1 MVIGTWEP
9 AAHSFPV
16 ERLEEFLIWAAELGA
31 SDISFQTAEPVLLDV
46 DGRLGRGSASALDS
60 TGMEMLVEKLFN
72 ATGEGILRS
81 GQAIDCSFAVRQGR
95 RSSRRFRVNIS
106 PVQVDHGFGVNAVL
120 RVLPKRVPDFAELG
134 TEGEIAEAWRG
145 CRGLTLVTGV
155 PGSGKSTL
163 MAAGTRSLLENNVGR
178 IQSFEAPIEYT
189 FDGIGGD
196 GSLMSQAEIPRHF
209 ISFAD
214 GLRSSLRRRPAAVIV
229 GEARDRETVEA
240 VVRAAD
246 YGIAVY
252 TTAHTTGV
260 AATVRRLVSEFP
272 EGERWERGCAM
283 VDVFNLVVT
292 QVLLLNPK
300 GGLTALREWLVF
312 DEALKRELLES
323 SLPDWARTVE
333 SAVRE
338 RGRSLQGQAVAAAI
352 DGRIEP
358 IDVLRLFPDGRRA
371 LEAAARSAGREDELA
386 DRLSRAEA

>member
-145 CRGLTLVTGV
+145 CRGLTMVTGV

-163 MAAGTRSLLENNVGR
+163 MAAGTRSLLENNRRADPVVRGADR
-178 IQSFEAPIEYT
+178 IHI
-189 FDGIGGD
+189 
-196 GSLMSQAEIPRHF
+196 R
-209 ISFAD
+209 
-214 GLRSSLRRRPAAVIV
+214 
-229 GEARDRETVEA
+229 RDR
-240 VVRAAD
+240 R
-246 YGIAVY
+246 
-252 TTAHTTGV
+252 
-260 AATVRRLVSEFP
+260 RRLV
-272 EGERWERGCAM
+272 
-283 VDVFNLVVT
+283 DVAGRDPASFH
-292 QVLLLNPK
+292 LL
-300 GGLTALREWLVF
+300 
-312 DEALKRELLES
+312 
-323 SLPDWARTVE
+323 
-333 SAVRE
+333 
-338 RGRSLQGQAVAAAI
+338 RGRSPVIAQAK
-352 DGRIEP
+352 
-358 IDVLRLFPDGRRA
+358 
-371 LEAAARSAGREDELA
+371 AGGG
-386 DRLSRAEA
+386 DRW

>member
-1 MVIGTWEP
+1 M
-9 AAHSFPV
+9 
-16 ERLEEFLIWAAELGA
+16 
-31 SDISFQTAEPVLLDV
+31 
-46 DGRLGRGSASALDS
+46 
-60 TGMEMLVEKLFN
+60 
-72 ATGEGILRS
+72 
-81 GQAIDCSFAVRQGR
+81 
-95 RSSRRFRVNIS
+95 
-106 PVQVDHGFGVNAVL
+106 
-120 RVLPKRVPDFAELG
+120 
-134 TEGEIAEAWRG
+134 
-145 CRGLTLVTGV
+145 
-155 PGSGKSTL
+155 
-163 MAAGTRSLLENNVGR
+163 
-178 IQSFEAPIEYT
+178 
-189 FDGIGGD
+189 
-196 GSLMSQAEIPRHF
+196 
-209 ISFAD
+209 
-214 GLRSSLRRRPAAVIV
+214 IV

-333 SAVRE
+333 SAVKE

>member
-1 MVIGTWEP
+1 MSGLWEP

-16 ERLEEFLIWAAELGA
+16 ERLEEFLIWAADLGA

-46 DGRLGRGSASALDS
+46 EGRLGPGSASALDS
-60 TGMEMLVEKLFN
+60 TAMEVLVGKLFN

-81 GQAIDCSFAVRQGR
+81 GQAIDCSFAVRRGR

-120 RVLPKRVPDFAELG
+120 RVLPERVPGFEELG
-134 TEGEIAEAWRG
+134 TESEIVEAWRG
-145 CRGLTLVTGV
+145 CRGLSVVTGV

-196 GSLMSQAEIPRHF
+196 GSLMSQAEVPRHF
-209 ISFAD
+209 KSFED

-272 EGERWERGCAM
+272 EGERWERGSALI
-283 VDVFNLVVT
+283 DVLNLVVT
-292 QVLLLNPK
+292 QVLVVNPT

-312 DEALKRELLES
+312 EDGLKRELLES
-323 SLPDWARTVE
+323 ALPSWAVTIER
-333 SAVRE
+333 AVR
-338 RGRSLQGQAVAAAI
+338 RNGIGLWTQAVAAF
-352 DGRIEP
+352 DEGRIS
-358 IDVLRLFPDGRRA
+358 F
-371 LEAAARSAGREDELA
+371 EDMA
-386 DRLSRAEA
+386 RLSPGDRAKVEAGACGG